1 MRPGLARRLGLVI
14 VIVATVLVVV
24 WAIGAARRRTAPT
37 FQTTPRGGSDGATT
51 TEQQHNQL
59 VRKVE
64 TGTIRVAFL
73 IFYADWCPVCPG
85 AKREFD
91 AAAVECGDR
100 DVEHVRINV
109 DDAPALA
116 AAYHVD
122 SIPQVIALR
131 HPHTVERLRQR
142 MGASGFVADMR
153 RLAAQKN
160 H

>member
-1 MRPGLARRLGLVI
+1 MRSGLARLGLVI
-14 VIVATVLVVV
+14 VIAATVL
-24 WAIGAARRRTAPT
+24 AIGRAMGAARRIFTNARADS
-37 FQTTPRGGSDGATT
+37 SDGATA
-51 TEQQHNQL
+51 TEQQHNRL

-64 TGTIRVAFL
+64 AGTIRVAFL

-91 AAAVECGDR
+91 AAAAECGDR

-116 AAYHVD
+116 AAYNID

-131 HPHTVERLRQR
+131 HPHTVERLRQK
-142 MGASGFVADMR
+142 MGASGFVAEMR
-153 RLAAQKN
+153 RLAAQM
-160 H
+160 